1 MFFTFIFTI
10 FMSHRCL
17 SENNW
22 DYEKAARVFTSL
34 KVSHLSRIIIQH
46 LYFITTEH
54 SQGTHRNRLSVFVEW
69 MNNVL

>member
-1 MFFTFIFTI
+1 
-10 FMSHRCL
+10 MSHRCL

-34 KVSHLSRIIIQH
+34 KVSHLSRIFIQH
-46 LYFITTEH
+46 LDFKATEH
-54 SQGTHRNRLSVFVEW
+54 SQGNHRNRSSVFAEW